1 MTNVRRCAH
10 ARAVPVES
18 GGETVA
24 ALCPD
29 CDRQLPAAW
38 LTCPHEDTI
47 EMPEMGAA
55 PPHEQ
60 LCNGCGAIFWP
71 EPQPARWVFVESLAD
86 PTAPT
91 EAEIAAGVELT
102 GVALP
107 EPWLSEAAWAAQP
120 QPDALHLRI
129 VHDPDI
135 GTLAELTTPDGRR
148 FYGFDA
154 G

>member
-1 MTNVRRCAH
+1 MIARRCAH

-38 LTCPHEDTI
+38 LTCPHDNPI
-47 EMPEMGAA
+47 ELPTFDV
-55 PPHEQ
+55 PPPYEQ
-60 LCNGCGAIFWP
+60 LCNDCGVAFWP
-71 EPQPARWVFVESLAD
+71 VPSPGRWVFVESLAD

-91 EAEIAAGVELT
+91 AEEIAAGVELS
-102 GVALP
+102 GP
-107 EPWLSEAAWAAQP
+107 
-120 QPDALHLRI
+120 I
-129 VHDPDI
+129 
-135 GTLAELTTPDGRR
+135 
-148 FYGFDA
+148 YGFDA